1 MKLTLEWVI
10 WNILLVEDVIGVVKF
25 SKIHGVLRAVYM
37 LLDLG
42 FQQEARENSKKR
54 NK

>member
-1 MKLTLEWVI
+1 M
-10 WNILLVEDVIGVVKF
+10 ILKQADRRCKRLKQAEHIRNR
-25 SKIHGVLRAVYM
+25 RAVYM